1 MTAKKE
7 SKKEPLQAPRG
18 MHDIFPDD
26 YLYYQAIYDK
36 VEEIA
41 EYYGFSPIQT
51 PHIEQSGLFSAAAG
65 ETTDIIEKQMYAL
78 KPKGGDNLS
87 LRPEGTPG
95 VMRAYIEHG
104 MHTWPQPVMFWYKG
118 SFFRHEKPQR
128 GRLRELQQFGLE
140 ILGEEKAISESTI
153 IKIMSLALEE
163 LGLGPITVHVN
174 SLGDKECRN
183 AYKKELVTYYKKKNK
198 HLCKDC
204 KRRLVKN
211 PLRLLDCKEEKCI
224 ELKKEAPQ
232 MVNHLCPECKNHF
245 KETIELLEANNVAY
259 TLDTHLV
266 RGLDYYTRT
275 VFEFFTETKEGEIG
289 APMALGAGGRY
300 DYLGKILSNRDVP
313 ACGGALGIDRL
324 VLLMKEKGITP
335 RQKRK
340 PKVFLIQLGQ
350 AAKLKS
356 FGLIEMLRKAKVPAS
371 QSISKDSL
379 RGQLKVADRLRVAY
393 ALILGQKEA
402 MDNTVIV
409 RDMSTGSQDTVK
421 IEKIVEYLKT
431 KD

>member
-1 MTAKKE
+1 MSVKKDFKKE
-7 SKKEPLQAPRG
+7 IVQTPRG
-18 MHDIFPDD
+18 MHDILPED
-26 YLYYQAIYDK
+26 YLYYQTIQDK
-36 VEEIA
+36 SEEIA

-51 PHIEQSGLFSAAAG
+51 PHIERMELFTAAAG
-65 ETTDIIEKQMYAL
+65 ETSDIVEKQMYSI
-78 KPKGGDNLS
+78 KGGDNLA

-118 SFFRHEKPQR
+118 SFFRHEKPQK

-140 ILGEEKAISESTI
+140 ILGEEKAIAEATI
-153 IKIMSLALEE
+153 IKTMVLAAEE
-163 LGLGPITVHVN
+163 LGLGPISVHIN

-183 AYKKELVTYYKKKNK
+183 TYKKELVSYYKKKGKN
-198 HLCKDC
+198 LCKDC

-211 PLRLLDCKEEKCI
+211 PLRLLDCKEEKCA

-232 MVNHLCPECKNHF
+232 MVNHLCPACKDHF
-245 KETIELLEANNVAY
+245 RETIELLEANNISYA
-259 TLDTHLV
+259 LDTHLV

-275 VFEFFTETKEGEIG
+275 VFELFAEPKEGDLG
-289 APMALGAGGRY
+289 SPMALGGGGRY
-300 DYLGKILSNRDVP
+300 DYLGKIFSNRDIP

-324 VLLMKEKGITP
+324 ALTMKDRGIAP

-356 FGLIEMLRKAKVPAS
+356 FSIIDMLRKAKIPAS

-379 RGQLKVADRLRVAY
+379 KGQLKIADKLRVGQ

-402 MDNTVIV
+402 IDNTIIV
-409 RDMSTGSQDTVK
+409 RDMESGSQDTVK
-421 IEKIVEYLKT
+421 IEKLVEFLKN

>member
-1 MTAKKE
+1 MTKKE
-7 SKKEPLQAPRG
+7 SKKEPLQALRG
-18 MHDIFPDD
+18 MHDILPED
-26 YLYYQAIYDK
+26 YLYYQAVYDK

-51 PHIEQSGLFSAAAG
+51 PYIEKSELFSAAAG
-65 ETTDIIEKQMYAL
+65 ETSDVVEKQMYAL

-95 VMRAYIEHG
+95 VMRAYMEHG

-140 ILGEEKAISESTI
+140 ILGESKAVAESTI

-183 AYKKELVTYYKKKNK
+183 SYKKELVAYYKKKSKN
-198 HLCKDC
+198 LCKDC

-211 PLRLLDCKEEKCI
+211 PFRLLDCKEDKCI
-224 ELKKEAPQ
+224 EMKKEAPQ
-232 MVNHLCPECKNHF
+232 MVNHLCPACKDHF
-245 KETIELLEANNVAY
+245 KENIELLEANNVSY
-259 TLDTHLV
+259 NLDTRLV

-275 VFEFFTETKEGEIG
+275 VFEFFAEAKEDELG
-289 APMALGAGGRY
+289 APLALGGGGRY
-300 DYLGKILSNRDVP
+300 DYLGKILSGRDVP
-313 ACGGALGIDRL
+313 ACGAAIGVDRV
-324 VLLMKEKGITP
+324 VLAMKEKGITP

-350 AAKLKS
+350 TAKLKS
-356 FGLIEMLRKAKVPAS
+356 FGLIETLRKSKIPAS

-379 RGQLKVADRLRVAY
+379 RGQLKLAARLKVAY

-402 MDNTVIV
+402 MENSVIV
-409 RDMSTGSQDTVK
+409 RDMNTGSQDTIK
-421 IEKIVEYLKT
+421 IDKIVEYLKN